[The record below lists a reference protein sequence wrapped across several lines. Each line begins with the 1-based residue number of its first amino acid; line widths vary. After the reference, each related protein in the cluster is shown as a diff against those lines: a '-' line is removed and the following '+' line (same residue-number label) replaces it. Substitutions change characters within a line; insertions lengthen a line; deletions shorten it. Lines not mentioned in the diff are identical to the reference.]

1 MSKEQFDK
9 LVSKWISRKLLVFL
23 FATLFLAT
31 GHITNTQWMSISM
44 LYIGVETYLN
54 KA

>member
-9 LVSKWISRKLLVFL
+9 LVGKWISRKLLVFIISS
-23 FATLFLAT
+23 FFLIF
-31 GHITNTQWMSISM
+31 GLITNVQWMSISM

-54 KA
+54 K

>member
-23 FATLFLAT
+23 ISTLFLVT
-31 GHITNTQWMSISM
+31 GHITNAQWMSISM

-54 KA
+54 K

>member
-9 LVSKWISRKLLVFL
+9 LVSKWISRKLLVFIISS
-23 FATLFLAT
+23 FFLIF
-31 GHITNTQWMSISM
+31 GLITNAQWMSISM

-54 KA
+54 K